1 MKSTTKKRVK
11 KMLLYLLRWQ
21 CSTPVLA
28 LCLFLLS
35 ARMNEL
41 GATIVA
47 NFIGGLMFFFV
58 DERIFKR

>member
-1 MKSTTKKRVK
+1 MKLTNKRLKK
-11 KMLLYLLRWQ
+11 LALYLIRWQ

-58 DERIFKR
+58 DERIFKKE

>member
-1 MKSTTKKRVK
+1 MKLTNKRLKKLV
-11 KMLLYLLRWQ
+11 LYLIRWQ

-47 NFIGGLMFFFV
+47 NFIGGLMFFFI
-58 DERIFKR
+58 DERIFKKE

>member
-1 MKSTTKKRVK
+1 MRLTTKKRIRK
-11 KMLLYLLRWQ
+11 LLLYLVRWQ

-47 NFIGGLMFFFV
+47 NFIGGMIFFWI
-58 DERIFKR
+58 DEKIFKR